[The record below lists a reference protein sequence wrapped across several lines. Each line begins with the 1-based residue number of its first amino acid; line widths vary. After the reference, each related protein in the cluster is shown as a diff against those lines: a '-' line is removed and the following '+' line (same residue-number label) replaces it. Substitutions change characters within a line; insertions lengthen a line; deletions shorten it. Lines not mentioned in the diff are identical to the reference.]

1 MPDASPSETNS
12 ETKLLSVLT
21 HPAILALGPAV
32 LGCFTLVKPLIA
44 PSHLPLYHFTGS
56 AARLF
61 LAAILSV
68 AIVWA
73 VLTVLL
79 LLARR
84 PGIFQIAVWSG
95 LILMLPWLL
104 ITEGHIAGEW
114 ALSSWCSAP
123 LFLVPFV
130 AWVAVVCFWH
140 PSFFPVFSRARHI
153 AAVVLGFAALSGLVF
168 MGQLF
173 WCFWQA
179 RALNLPRPSRP
190 QQPGAAAAA
199 SMAKPRVIWIVLDEL
214 SYQQVYERRFPGL
227 DLPAFDSVAR
237 QATVFTHVVPAGIYT
252 HVVLPALLTGEAA
265 DDIKVSADGSHL
277 SLHLR
282 NTHRWQ
288 SFDPHQTIFQDADD
302 QGYRTAVAGWY
313 NPYCRIL
320 PGILD
325 RCFWMSGNASFSN
338 LEVKPDAALL
348 SYVVAAWNGL
358 IASEL
363 ELLHKPP
370 VPQPVD
376 WNHVADY
383 RDLLAAGDRF
393 LDDPSLGFLLI
404 HMPAPHPDGI
414 YDRRTGT
421 FGRAGTSYIDNLA
434 LADRYLDHVQ
444 RLLEQHG
451 EWDSATIVIMGDHS
465 WRTKLIW
472 DGSPGW
478 TAEDQ
483 AASDGGQFDDRP
495 GYIVKLPHQT
505 QPARIDTPFAAVRT
519 RAMLQQ
525 IFDGKIR
532 SPAELAAFAELKSSQ

>member
-1 MPDASPSETNS
+1 MPDASSS
-12 ETKLLSVLT
+12 ETKLLRLLT
-21 HPAILALGPAV
+21 HPAFIALGPAV
-32 LGCFTLVKPLIA
+32 LSCFTLVHPLIA

-56 AARLF
+56 VPRIF
-61 LAAILSV
+61 LT
-68 AIVWA
+68 AIVNVGTLWA
-73 VLTVLL
+73 VLTALL

-84 PGIFQIAVWSG
+84 PGILQVAVWSG

-104 ITEGHIAGEW
+104 MTEGRMAGEW
-114 ALSSWCSAP
+114 TLAPWCSAT

-130 AWVAVVCFWH
+130 AWIVAVCFWR
-140 PSFFPVFSRARHI
+140 PSFFPVFSRIRHAAGI
-153 AAVVLGFAALSGLVF
+153 ALGFAALSAVVF

-179 RALNLPRPSRP
+179 RALNLPRPLRP
-190 QQPGAAAAA
+190 KQPGAAQAA
-199 SMAKPRVIWIVLDEL
+199 SMAKPRIIWILLDEL

-237 QATVFTHVVPAGIYT
+237 QATVFTHVVPAGVYT

-265 DDIKVSADGSHL
+265 DEMKASADGSHL
-277 SLHLR
+277 SLH
-282 NTHRWQ
+282 NPSSNQWQ

-302 QGYRTAVAGWY
+302 RGYRTAVAGWY

-325 RCFWMSGNASFSN
+325 QCIWISGNASFAN
-338 LEVKPDAALL
+338 LAVKPDASLL
-348 SYVVAAWNGL
+348 SSVVASWHGI
-358 IASEL
+358 IAAEL
-363 ELLHKPP
+363 DLLHKPSGP
-370 VPQPVD
+370 PSVD

-383 RDLLAAGDRF
+383 RNLLAAGDRF
-393 LDDPSLGFLLI
+393 LDDPSLSFLLI
-404 HMPAPHPDGI
+404 HMPIPHPDGI

-421 FGRAGTSYIDNLA
+421 FGKAGASYLDNLA
-434 LADRYLDHVQ
+434 LADRYLDHVHL
-444 RLLEQHG
+444 LLEQRG

-483 AASDGGQFDDRP
+483 TASNGGQFDDRP
-495 GYIVKLPHQT
+495 AYIVKLPHQN
-505 QPARIDTPFAAVRT
+505 QAARIDTPFAAVRT

-525 IFDGKIR
+525 ILDHKIE
-532 SPAELAAFAELKSSQ
+532 SPAELAAFAQSSSAH